1 MSKVKWTLDPVHSEV
16 TFKIKHLMIAN
27 VSGEFKQFAI
37 EAETEDEDF
46 TTAKVNFTADINSIT
61 TGNEQRDG
69 HLKSDD
75 FFNAEKYPQLKF
87 TVTKYEDV
95 DDDGSYEL
103 YGNLT
108 IRDITKPVKLEVE
121 FGGVTKDPWG
131 NTRAGFTISGK
142 INRKEFGL
150 KWNAATET
158 GGVVVSD
165 DVRIH
170 AEIQLVKQAS

>member
-46 TTAKVNFTADINSIT
+46 TTAKVNFTADIDSIT

-170 AEIQLVKQAS
+170 AEIQLVKQA